1 MISGVIDAYS
11 HCGLSKYRPI
21 ESVRAMADRFGV
33 ARTVLVQHMG
43 EYDNTYI
50 EGVVAAEPDRFAGV
64 FLIDTDAPDASE
76 ALEHE
81 ASKGIFRG
89 IRLLAHTLQERPE
102 LWEQAAELG
111 LNIVAYDEPTLAI
124 YTDSLADFLRRHGGT
139 RLVLSHFGVL
149 DRSIAPKFPNYDRIL
164 SLAEHPNAF
173 LQVSG
178 MHMFDEYPY
187 TELVPLVEQALAAFG
202 AQRLLYGSNYPLIQ
216 EDALCGRELA
226 LLLKGRLGVPLD
238 AVEQVVRRTA
248 RDLWFDRPP
257 CS

>member
-1 MISGVIDAYS
+1 MITGVIDAYC

-21 ESVRAMADRFGV
+21 ENVRALADRFGI

-50 EGVVAAEPDRFAGV
+50 AGIVATEPGRFAGV
-64 FLIDTDAPDASE
+64 FLIDTDAPNASE
-76 ALEHE
+76 ELARE
-81 ASKGIFRG
+81 AGKGVFRG
-89 IRLLAHTLQERPE
+89 IRLLAHTLESRPD
-102 LWEQAAELG
+102 LWDQAADLG
-111 LNIVAYDEPTLAI
+111 LNIIAYDEPTLARHA
-124 YTDSLADFLRRHGGT
+124 DLLADFMRRRGET

-187 TELVPLVEQALAAFG
+187 VELVPLVERALEAFG
-202 AQRLLYGSNYPLIQ
+202 ADRLLYGSNYPLIEQ
-216 EDALCGRELA
+216 DALCGRELA
-226 LLLKGRLGVPLD
+226 LLLEGRLGVPLD
-238 AVEQVVRRTA
+238 SVEQVVRRTA